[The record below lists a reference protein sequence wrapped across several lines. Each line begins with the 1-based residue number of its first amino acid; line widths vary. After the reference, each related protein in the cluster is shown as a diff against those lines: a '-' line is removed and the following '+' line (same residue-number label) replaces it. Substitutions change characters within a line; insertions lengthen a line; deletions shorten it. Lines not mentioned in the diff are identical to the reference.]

1 MMQSEIFKF
10 KAAADQASM
19 DNAVRTLMGVEGVS
33 TVTASLPRNELS
45 VQFDAD
51 IASKQSL
58 QAVLLGA
65 GHGVETANTSGG
77 CGGGGGGCTC
87 S

>member
-1 MMQSEIFKF
+1 MPSEIFQF
-10 KAAADQASM
+10 SAATTQESM
-19 DNAVRTLMGVEGVS
+19 TAAVRVLSSLEGVS
-33 TVTASLPRNELS
+33 AVTPSLLRNEVS

-51 IASKQSL
+51 LTSKQTL
-58 QAVLLGA
+58 TTALNNA
-65 GHGVETANTSGG
+65 GHAVQTGNRTGG

>member
-1 MMQSEIFKF
+1 MQSEIFKL
-10 KAAADQASM
+10 KVASSEESM
-19 DNAVRTLMGVEGVS
+19 NNAVRVLKGVKGVGD
-33 TVTASLPRNELS
+33 VAASLPRNELS

-51 IASKQSL
+51 SASRQSL
-58 QAVLLGA
+58 QTVLRNA
-65 GHGVETANTSGG
+65 GYDVETTNPTGG